1 MTTMRTTCPL
11 LCNTLWRTSKCCFL
25 THTHHSCAL
34 DTHMGC
40 RNPHEHWR
48 RIKTDQHVY
57 IYIRVNQIDIY
68 IQVFVGMVSALYV
81 EALSKNNGLVGQLCL
96 KATVHAGFNWHT
108 YVSCTMDR
116 WTKWAYHW
124 TVYTLFWRNH
134 VRHTQ
139 VLFSMRRV
147 QTSCTVQTTAHP
159 STKQGTRLRW
169 APSCRDRQQA
179 MQGLPT
185 QTQAR

>member
-1 MTTMRTTCPL
+1 MGDGQARRTPIVSTPSVQVSQMRTTCPL
-11 LCNTLWRTSKCCFL
+11 LHNTLPNTSKCCFF
-25 THTHHSCAL
+25 THTHHYSAL

-48 RIKTDQHVY
+48 GRKTDQHVY

-68 IQVFVGMVSALYV
+68 IHVLVGMV
-81 EALSKNNGLVGQLCL
+81 LSSCLEVFPENLRRVGQLCL

-108 YVSCTMDR
+108 YVSCAMDW

-147 QTSCTVQTTAHP
+147 QTSC
-159 STKQGTRLRW
+159 
-169 APSCRDRQQA
+169 
-179 MQGLPT
+179 
-185 QTQAR
+185 